1 MKRNAHPIVFVVV
14 PLIRHVC
21 MCLHTN
27 QPTNQPTSV
36 RYEAATTLAALLRAM
51 PFLGGPLLHRACLEL
66 EDIHAKLVDLA
77 IHPSRPPSALS
88 PAHQLDGDPR
98 ARAMAAASAKADAEK
113 KKKAMFSLH
122 GRATVSGCRCV
133 SVQTCVALLK
143 AVAILGMMA
152 GGGAIMP
159 YFHLLSS
166 FHLTTLRSHHCAV

>member
-1 MKRNAHPIVFVVV
+1 
-14 PLIRHVC
+14 
-21 MCLHTN
+21 
-27 QPTNQPTSV
+27 
-36 RYEAATTLAALLRAM
+36 LLRAM

-88 PAHQLDGDPR
+88 QAQQLDGDPR

-133 SVQTCVALLK
+133 DVQTCVAFIK
-143 AVAILGMMA
+143 AVAILDMMA

-166 FHLTTLRSHHCAV
+166 FHLTTLRSHRCAV